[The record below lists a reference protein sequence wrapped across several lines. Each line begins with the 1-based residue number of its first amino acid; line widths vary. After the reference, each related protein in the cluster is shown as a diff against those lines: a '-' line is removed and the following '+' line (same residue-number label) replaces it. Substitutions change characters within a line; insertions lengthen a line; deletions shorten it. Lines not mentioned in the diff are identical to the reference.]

1 MASTRPKRISFQQA
15 VSSIVEMLDS
25 DDTQD
30 EVDSEDE
37 VVHSDVADD
46 LEHNDSQGGAPVQ
59 HLFEEY
65 SDGELNVIDSD
76 NETSSSD
83 DETSNSAHRYTDH
96 VSPNGFCWSEQRPT
110 AHRLQRNVIDFIPG
124 PTTTP
129 ETEIQSFNLFVS
141 EIILRTILRYTNS
154 RIRALGKKTFSLSE
168 MKACIAVIVR
178 AGADRDN
185 LSSVESLF
193 TPSDSR
199 PFYRCAVSKNRLK
212 LFLRHV
218 TFDNKNTR
226 IERQKT
232 DKLAAIREMW
242 NLFELNLAKNYV
254 PSESLTIDEQLY
266 PFRGYV
272 PGRSY
277 MPMKPAKYGTKLFW
291 ICDAKNGYALQSIPY
306 CGKLNNER
314 EVGLA
319 ENVVLK
325 LSERYFN
332 SGRNIFMDRFFSSH
346 SVARKLLE
354 KGLTMTGT
362 IKQNR
367 REVPPTFRC
376 VKSRDTFSTKEL
388 WDGENR
394 IMLLSY
400 VPKRNK
406 NVLMISSMHSHP
418 GVNFNRDDMK
428 PDVIDDYNHGK
439 GGVDVLDS
447 RIEDFTCK
455 RMTRRY
461 PLIFFFLMLDVALVN
476 SYLVLKESKENY
488 TADRKTFIKMVSESL
503 ASEFMVSRY
512 NSPKIFSQLKN
523 SFALITIHPIHH
535 QRLPVADP
543 HTRHGPAGDVS
554 RSTGMQKVG
563 KCQIAKCRKSTR
575 HACAKC
581 AVNICS
587 EHKVTISLCGTCV
600 DK

>member
-1 MASTRPKRISFQQA
+1 
-15 VSSIVEMLDS
+15 MLDS

-30 EVDSEDE
+30 ETDSEDD
-37 VVHSDVADD
+37 VVQSYVTDD
-46 LEHNDSQGGAPVQ
+46 QEHNDSQGGAAQQ

-65 SDGELNVIDSD
+65 SDGELHVIDSD

-83 DETSNSAHRYTDH
+83 DETPNSTHAQYSDN
-96 VSPNGFCWSEQRPT
+96 VSPNGFCWSQQRPSF
-110 AHRLQRNVIDFIPG
+110 HRLQRNNIDFIPG
-124 PTTTP
+124 PTTAP
-129 ETEIQSFNLFVS
+129 QTEILSFDLFVS
-141 EIILRTILRYTNS
+141 EMILRTILRYTNS

-193 TPSDSR
+193 TARDSR
-199 PFYRCAVSKNRLK
+199 PFYSCAVSKHRLK

-232 DKLAAIREMW
+232 DKLAAREMW
-242 NLFELNLAKNYV
+242 NLFQMNLVKNYV
-254 PSESLTIDEQLY
+254 PSESLAIDEQLY

-346 SVARKLLE
+346 SVAIKLLE

-367 REVPPTFRC
+367 REVPSSFRC

-406 NVLMISSMHSHP
+406 NVLMISSMHSQP

-488 TADRKTFIKMVSESL
+488 TTDRKTFIKMVSESL

-523 SFALITIHPIHH
+523 AFVLITRHPIHR

-543 HTRHGPAGDVS
+543 HTRHGPAGDSS
-554 RSTGMQKVG
+554 RSTGLQKVG
-563 KCQIAKCRKSTR
+563 KCQIAQCRKSTR
-575 HACAKC
+575 HTCAEC

-587 EHKVTISLCGTCV
+587 EHKVTLSLCGTCV
-600 DK
+600 NK